1 MRKNYLISLL
11 ALFAIGIVLFFFT
24 FLCNLAAF
32 LISQKYKLKASN

>member
-1 MRKNYLISLL
+1 MKRIVT
-11 ALFAIGIVLFFFT
+11 FAIGIVLFFFT